1 MELLRIIFHAFFILL
16 LVLTRLNE
24 LYSINKI
31 LKRFVNNAPFSN
43 PYIFKLMKLYTN
55 RLNNPYSYIISFVFM
70 A

>member
-31 LKRFVNNAPFSN
+31 FINNAPFSN
-43 PYIFKLMKLYTN
+43 PYIFKLIKLYTN
-55 RLNNPYSYIISFVFM
+55 RLNNPYSYSLSFVFM